1 MNSTC
6 SAVRRGRL
14 FRRQETVRIITQRRL
29 RVVPSGVGLGHVPPI
44 LEAFAD
50 DLGGFTHGWQDVLRG
65 EYVLQDPLDPPLPA
79 KALRDQK
86 DACLERMKEGARWR
100 DRVLAVD
107 DGEGNDME
115 ETTQLPCEPSLV
127 LGQTLFQ
134 LYMQLAVTVCAS
146 DACATRRHAPP
157 HYKRARRELWRL
169 AAPRLQDA
177 YENRVERSL
186 GDGSVVCV
194 GRCVFA

>member
-1 MNSTC
+1 M
-6 SAVRRGRL
+6 
-14 FRRQETVRIITQRRL
+14 
-29 RVVPSGVGLGHVPPI
+29 
-44 LEAFAD
+44 
-50 DLGGFTHGWQDVLRG
+50 
-65 EYVLQDPLDPPLPA
+65 LQDPLDPPLPA

-146 DACATRRHAPP
+146 DACATREDTRRRTTNGHGENCGVWPP
-157 HYKRARRELWRL
+157 
-169 AAPRLQDA
+169 
-177 YENRVERSL
+177 RS
-186 GDGSVVCV
+186 S
-194 GRCVFA
+194 RTRTSTR